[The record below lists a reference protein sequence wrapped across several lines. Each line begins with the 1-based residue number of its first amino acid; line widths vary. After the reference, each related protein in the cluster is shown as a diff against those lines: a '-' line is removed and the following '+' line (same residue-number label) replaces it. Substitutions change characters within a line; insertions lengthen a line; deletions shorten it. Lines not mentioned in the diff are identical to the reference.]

1 MDHKRFKIAY
11 HEAGHAVMALICG
24 QPIRKVSLREMDS
37 PLGTDRYL
45 GSTLLEPFELTPTIT
60 INESNRRIMI
70 SLAGFAGDGLFSEGV
85 IGNFGGDDL
94 TKAIQLVENM
104 LKNEMFRT
112 VVAGL
117 PIPTPGTLDLIE
129 NSLARQYID
138 YMMQRC
144 HEELEPYRPAIQ
156 LIAEE
161 LYKREELTG
170 DDVHALFNSVIQ
182 SGPGSK

>member
-1 MDHKRFKIAY
+1 VDNKKLKIAY

-24 QPIRKVSLREMDS
+24 QSIRKVSLREMDS
-37 PLGTDRYL
+37 PLGTDKYL
-45 GSTLLEPFELTPTIT
+45 GSTLLEPFVLTPTIT
-60 INESNRRIMI
+60 INESNRRVMI

-94 TKAIQLVENM
+94 MKANQLVENM
-104 LKNEMFRT
+104 LENEMFKT
-112 VVAGL
+112 AVAEL

-129 NSLARQYID
+129 NPLARQYID

-144 HEELEPYRPAIQ
+144 REELEPLKPAIQ

-161 LYKREELTG
+161 LCKKEELTG
-170 DDVHALFNSVIQ
+170 DEVSVLFNS
-182 SGPGSK
+182 K